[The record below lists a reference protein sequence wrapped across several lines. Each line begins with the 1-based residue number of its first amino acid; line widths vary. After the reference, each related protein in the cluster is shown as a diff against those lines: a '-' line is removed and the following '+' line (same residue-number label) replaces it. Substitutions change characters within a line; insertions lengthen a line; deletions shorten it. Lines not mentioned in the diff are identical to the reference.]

1 MKTQTEKYYE
11 ILLYGIMIGIIL
23 MGITWISV
31 EYTSNNSVSYKR
43 GFQDGQA
50 NCTQQDIIKLRTL
63 GNNSDVVWTAI
74 NTNIPYRGL
83 ICAEGYIINMTSP
96 TQIGCV
102 RK

>member
-1 MKTQTEKYYE
+1 MKKQTQGKIDTVF
-11 ILLYGIMIGIIL
+11 YGIMIGIIL
-23 MGITWISV
+23 MGIIWISL
-31 EYTSNNSVSYKR
+31 EYTSNELVSYKR
-43 GFQDGQA
+43 GFQEGQA
-50 NCTQQDIIKLRTL
+50 NVTQQDIIKLRTL